1 MVVFYLLGTPLT
13 LHHACFDSSYW
24 ENRESCAVNCLE
36 AWPWQ
41 QLWSLPVLILYY
53 SLPNPFV
60 SQKIAGCKQVPYFVL
75 GDFFF
80 HFYVFIWLCCVLVM
94 ACGVDYPTSCEVLV
108 LRTQDQTCIPCN
120 GRWIFNHWTTREVPL
135 ILFLNVSFLL
145 CKRVLVIVHLSI
157 QLLGGFS
164 EIIPIMDVWC
174 HQYHLSGGSG
184 VSKVHVHRFKLA
196 SPRCLPLKNWAVW
209 LMKRALAPW
218 EHLGEMLLGTRFKC
232 PQKHT
237 RERITYYFQKRC
249 SLFPSWEAEIG
260 PTSTCKSFAICP
272 SPIFYDGKE
281 PLII

>member
-1 MVVFYLLGTPLT
+1 MPVLTPPIGKTERAVLWIVWGLDLGNNCEAYL
-13 LHHACFDSSYW
+13 SSYFTIPFPTLLFLK
-24 ENRESCAVNCLE
+24 RLQDVSKF
-36 AWPWQ
+36 
-41 QLWSLPVLILYY
+41 LIL
-53 SLPNPFV
+53 F
-60 SQKIAGCKQVPYFVL
+60 L
-75 GDFFF
+75 GIFFF
-80 HFYVFIWLCCVLVM
+80 HFYVFKWLCCVLVM

-108 LRTQDQTCIPCN
+108 LKTQDQTCIPCN
-120 GRWIFNHWTTREVPL
+120 GRWIFNHWTTREIPL

-184 VSKVHVHRFKLA
+184 ISKVHVHRFKLA
-196 SPRCLPLKNWAVW
+196 SPRCLPLNLKNWAVW
-209 LMKRALAPW
+209 LVKRALAPW

-249 SLFPSWEAEIG
+249 SLLPSWEAEIG
-260 PTSTCKSFAICP
+260 PTGTCKSFAICP

-281 PLII
+281 PLFI